1 MYIYIYR
8 ERERVCYYSMCCYIM
23 LCQFTADL
31 SKSHVPLLDRETL
44 PGLREEVS
52 LQRLPENEI
61 RKTATSI
68 MS

>member
-1 MYIYIYR
+1 
-8 ERERVCYYSMCCYIM
+8 MCCYIM